1 MKSPFQPRTRILEE
15 KRKTDTP
22 AAVKPTALSDDL
34 WVVRFW
40 QQGQMDHLRLS
51 SALAQICLD
60 VQHALQLSRPTVG
73 EHLYTLSRSLVSS
86 LCQSEMSEMKV

>member
-22 AAVKPTALSDDL
+22 AAVKPNALSDDL

-40 QQGQMDHLRLS
+40 QQSQIDHLRLS

-60 VQHALQLSRPTVG
+60 VQHALQCVVQQ
-73 EHLYTLSRSLVSS
+73 LVNIFTSFQCLWCP
-86 LCQSEMSEMKV
+86 LCANLR